1 MVGGRPSVEMTLQHL
16 AAIEE
21 SIGSLACKIG
31 INIKSTL
38 PQHGEIEIL
47 VVNSQIE
54 SARPAWEVLANRLAV
69 GRGNL
74 IVTIEIFVANVA
86 QLLCSG
92 TLWSIVELGLRVEET
107 ISHIAIER
115 ANRLSFHK
123 PIKLVVGVFTI
134 GSFQIRNLVVY
145 IRQVQIHSI
154 AQILTQTIV
163 VEHIQIEAR
172 IAHASGILRGWIH
185 TNHTLDRE
193 LQQHVVGVLLIK

>member
-1 MVGGRPSVEMTLQHL
+1 MTLQHL

-54 SARPAWEVLANRLAV
+54 AARPAWEVLANRLAV
-69 GRGNL
+69 GCSNL
-74 IVTIEIFVANVA
+74 IVVIEIFVANIA
-86 QLLCSG
+86 QFLCSCTFRTIG
-92 TLWSIVELGLRVEET
+92 ELVLRVEVS

-123 PIKLVVGVFTI
+123 PIKLVIGVFTI
-134 GSFQIRNLVVY
+134 GSFQIRNLVVH

-163 VEHIQIEAR
+163 VEHIQIEASV
-172 IAHASGILRGWIH
+172 AYTSGILRGWIH
-185 TNHTLDRE
+185 ANHAQDRE
-193 LQQHVVGVLLIK
+193 LQQHVVGVLFIK

>member
-1 MVGGRPSVEMTLQHL
+1 MVGGRPPVEMTLQHL
-16 AAIEE
+16 ATIEE

-31 INIKSTL
+31 INIEGPL

-47 VVNSQIE
+47 VVNSKIE
-54 SARPAWEVLANRLAV
+54 AARPTWEVLANRLAV
-69 GRGNL
+69 GCSNL
-74 IVTIEIFVANVA
+74 IVIIEIFVANIA
-86 QLLCSG
+86 QFLGSCAFRTIG
-92 TLWSIVELGLRVEET
+92 ELVLRVEVS

-134 GSFQIRNLVVY
+134 GSFQIRNLVVH

-172 IAHASGILRGWIH
+172 VAHASGILCGWIH
-185 TNHTLDRE
+185 ANHAQDRE